1 MLSGLAMTTQQG
13 AVHVAIIDFLTFHHA
28 LCHRLGR
35 MSVLAVFYSGDS
47 ISIHFIACI
56 CFTDSFFYSAAPS
69 PCWQG
74 VCVLRSGISIPCASA
89 LDEID
94 AKLAGLASF
103 SLQTSV
109 GPIGWRSS
117 DHADAD
123 HTEWVRI
130 DLGAEQEIDLIA
142 LVPALARGGYNAYE
156 ADAFPLRFQII
167 AGTEHDVEGKVIAS
181 FSEQDAVMPRIAPL
195 CIPCPGTRASW
206 IKLEATRLGSAFV
219 GRTLRAAAR

>member
-1 MLSGLAMTTQQG
+1 MLAGGLCAQERD
-13 AVHVAIIDFLTFHHA
+13 IDSL
-28 LCHRLGR
+28 R
-35 MSVLAVFYSGDS
+35 M
-47 ISIHFIACI
+47 
-56 CFTDSFFYSAAPS
+56 
-69 PCWQG
+69 
-74 VCVLRSGISIPCASA
+74 R

-94 AKLAGLASF
+94 TRLAGLASF

-117 DHADAD
+117 DHHDAD

-167 AGTEHDVEGKVIAS
+167 VGTEHDVEGKVIAS

-195 CIPCPGTRASW
+195 CNSLPRNPGIMGQAGGNTAW
-206 IKLEATRLGSAFV
+206 SAFV

>member
-74 VCVLRSGISIPCASA
+74 VYVLRSGISIPCAC
-89 LDEID
+89 
-94 AKLAGLASF
+94 
-103 SLQTSV
+103 
-109 GPIGWRSS
+109 
-117 DHADAD
+117 
-123 HTEWVRI
+123 
-130 DLGAEQEIDLIA
+130 A
-142 LVPALARGGYNAYE
+142 LVRLMPSWQPWLTAQGDRQSLEHLGEHRGYPHPT
-156 ADAFPLRFQII
+156 PL
-167 AGTEHDVEGKVIAS
+167 
-181 FSEQDAVMPRIAPL
+181 
-195 CIPCPGTRASW
+195 
-206 IKLEATRLGSAFV
+206 
-219 GRTLRAAAR
+219 